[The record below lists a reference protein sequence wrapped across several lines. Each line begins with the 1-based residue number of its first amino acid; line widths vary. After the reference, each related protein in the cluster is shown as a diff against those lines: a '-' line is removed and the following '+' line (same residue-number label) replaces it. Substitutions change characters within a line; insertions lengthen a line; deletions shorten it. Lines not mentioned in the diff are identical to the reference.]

1 MSEQQQEEGDWHV
14 RTDVGVTRE
23 NGMSEKF
30 LEREWHA
37 KAAKEGRITRHNSRK
52 RENDVPAL
60 AIGGTDGQVFDVQN
74 VH

>member
-30 LEREWHA
+30 LEGEWYV

-60 AIGGTDGQVFDVQN
+60 AIGETDGQVFDVQN
-74 VH
+74 AH